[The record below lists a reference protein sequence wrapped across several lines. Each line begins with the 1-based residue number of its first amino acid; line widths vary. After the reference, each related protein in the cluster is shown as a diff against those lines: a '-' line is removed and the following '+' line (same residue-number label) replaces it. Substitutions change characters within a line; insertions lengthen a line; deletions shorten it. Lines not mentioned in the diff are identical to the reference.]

1 MKREVIAETEVNT
14 DSRKPAEILQDAYD
28 NKDFFDIEND
38 VAAELGLYLDFS
50 SIRGDSGTVFIFSDP
65 DHEEDGD
72 MWMGPDDAELAR
84 IDFGDYAEAVA
95 DKVLSKDESQWE
107 DAYQEYIQSL
117 IEE

>member
-1 MKREVIAETEVNT
+1 MKRQIVAETEVNT

-28 NKDFFDIEND
+28 NEDFFDIEND

-65 DHEEDGD
+65 DHEEDSD
-72 MWMGPDDAELAR
+72 MWMGSDDAELAR
-84 IDFGDYAEAVA
+84 IDFGDYAKAVA

-107 DAYQEYIQSL
+107 DAYQEYIQSV
-117 IEE
+117 IGE